1 MSWLP
6 GPFPPIEGSTIMFKE
21 PALIL
26 GALSAVI
33 NLAVGFGL
41 GWSAEQVSLV
51 NVALAAIVAVAVRQQ
66 VTPVSK

>member
-1 MSWLP
+1 
-6 GPFPPIEGSTIMFKE
+6 MFKE